1 MFGIITSM
9 VNTRSTKYE
18 ESGETHE
25 HQETDSNYSDETDS
39 RVSDSDSEY
48 VPSDSESQDNENISR
63 LAAATALLNLK
74 EGSFKWSD
82 KKSGASGGGDDSDSD
97 YYPGDDSGTDDDEDD
112 YEDEYD
118 HEQEYVGGIKA
129 LRGMPTPCGVH
140 IRFD

>member
-1 MFGIITSM
+1 VFGIITSM

-74 EGSFKWSD
+74 EGSFNWCTKTHMSYI
-82 KKSGASGGGDDSDSD
+82 KSGASGGDDDSDSD
-97 YYPGDDSGTDDDEDD
+97 YYPGDDSGTD
-112 YEDEYD
+112 EDEYD